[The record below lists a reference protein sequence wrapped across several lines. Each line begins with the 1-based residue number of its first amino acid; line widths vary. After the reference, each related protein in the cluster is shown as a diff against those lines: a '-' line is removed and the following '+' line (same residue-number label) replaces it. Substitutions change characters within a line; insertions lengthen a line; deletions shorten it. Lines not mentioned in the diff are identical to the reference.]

1 MDDTLNGRA
10 IYAVKGPT
18 GDFKEPEVELCALA
32 DATALAPGLFARD
45 GALHWL
51 DEGKVKAVS
60 GEVLA
65 ELISKYVVT
74 QRVVG
79 TPGKSDWRIEYT
91 PYHANQREIRA
102 LLMAN
107 TLKSGSLI
115 GRVKAA

>member
-1 MDDTLNGRA
+1 MEDALNGRA

-18 GDFKEPEVELCALA
+18 SDFKEPEVELCALA
-32 DATALAPGLFARD
+32 DAVANAPGLFIRA
-45 GALHWL
+45 GALYWL
-51 DEGKVKAVS
+51 DGGRVVGVN

-74 QRVVG
+74 QRAVG
-79 TPGKSDWRIEYT
+79 TPGSADWKMVYEPYKPT
-91 PYHANQREIRA
+91 PKDIRA
-102 LLMAN
+102 LLTAI